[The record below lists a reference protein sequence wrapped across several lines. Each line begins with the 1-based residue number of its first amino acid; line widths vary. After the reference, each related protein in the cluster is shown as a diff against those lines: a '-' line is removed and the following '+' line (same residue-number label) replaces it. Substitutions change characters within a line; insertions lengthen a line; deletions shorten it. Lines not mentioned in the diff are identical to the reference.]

1 MEIMENFDR
10 IQKVWKSDIPQEK
23 LECFMEVLDIIRENA
38 QRECGLRDE
47 N

>member
-10 IQKVWKSDIPQEK
+10 IQNVLKSDIPQEK
-23 LECFMEVLDIIRENA
+23 LESFMEVLDIIRENA
-38 QRECGLRDE
+38 QRECCLRDV